1 MSPLKSYR
9 YLVSQNKLIS
19 PDPIKYFHHRIYTTD
34 FATPIILKEKYYVK
48 AFGVVGVI
56 LRLKC
61 FAGSGSMQAIFKWK
75 TLHKCYLPLPIP
87 FKAPYAQ
94 LIRPYTNIGYKIQP
108 NTPTRAYRVGH
119 KIV

>member
-75 TLHKCYLPLPIP
+75 TLHKCYLPPSAANP
-87 FKAPYAQ
+87 FQSSLCSVDSTLQKHWLQ
-94 LIRPYTNIGYKIQP
+94 NST
-108 NTPTRAYRVGH
+108 
-119 KIV
+119 